1 MSEFS
6 APNPDYQETV
16 KRLLLEMPY
25 VAWLGITFERI
36 APGQVELQMPHRPE
50 ITFDGNA
57 VQAGPI
63 GALLDFA
70 GGSAAFTLVASG
82 VMLSTIDYSVKL
94 LAPAIGQRF
103 IARGAVISAGKSLI
117 VSRADAFAVNP
128 RGERL
133 IATGLVTMR
142 VVS

>member
-36 APGQVELQMPHRPE
+36 APGQVELQMPHRLE

-57 VQAGPI
+57 VQAWRWWR
-63 GALLDFA
+63 
-70 GGSAAFTLVASG
+70 FTCRC
-82 VMLSTIDYSVKL
+82 T
-94 LAPAIGQRF
+94 P
-103 IARGAVISAGKSLI
+103 
-117 VSRADAFAVNP
+117 P
-128 RGERL
+128 RDWR
-133 IATGLVTMR
+133 R
-142 VVS
+142 QWWPR

>member
-1 MSEFS
+1 MPTFD
-6 APNPDYQETV
+6 APNPDYQATV
-16 KRLLLEMPY
+16 SRLLLEMPY
-25 VAWLGITFERI
+25 VAWLGISFSRI
-36 APGQVELQMPHRPE
+36 APGEVEMHMPHRPE

-82 VMLSTIDYSVKL
+82 VFLSTIDYTVKL
-94 LAPAIGQRF
+94 IAPAIGQRF
-103 IARGAVISAGKSLI
+103 IGRGTVISAGRSLLT
-117 VSRADAFAVNP
+117 SRADAFAVND
-128 RGERL
+128 GKERQ

-142 VVS
+142 VLT